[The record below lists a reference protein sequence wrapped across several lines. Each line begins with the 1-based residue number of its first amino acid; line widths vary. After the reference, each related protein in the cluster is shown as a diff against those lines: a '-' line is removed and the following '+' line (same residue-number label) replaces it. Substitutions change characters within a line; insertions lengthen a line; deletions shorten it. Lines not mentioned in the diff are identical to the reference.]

1 MWRFYCASCKVEY
14 PVEKYLPFCM
24 RCGGGLEVEG
34 EIPSRKNI
42 LGEGNTPLVSDTY
55 KGLDVYF
62 KLEYLNPSGS
72 FKDRGCSYALY
83 MAKDIGYKT
92 SLVDSSGNTGLST
105 ALYSSRL
112 GMESYIVV
120 PKYASESKKR
130 LIKKVG
136 GHLIETDTRDEA
148 YEKAVE
154 LSKEYYYVAH
164 QTNPFFLYGM
174 MSIGHELAD
183 VAGGRDIIVPISS
196 GSLLLG
202 LYRGLL
208 EAGAKDFRIIG
219 VQASERASLKE
230 YVRVLGMV
238 GGGTSKYADALL
250 VKNPRRLGEIASSLN
265 RVGGGVVLVGDEAIL
280 EAVDELHRMG
290 FIVEP
295 SSSVVWAAFKFL
307 VDKDLARDSI
317 LVLTG
322 SGLKYIG

>member
-1 MWRFYCASCKVEY
+1 MWRLLCPSCNVEY
-14 PVEKYLPFCM
+14 HEGKYLPFCEK
-24 RCGGGLEVEG
+24 CGGGLEVKG
-34 EIPSRKNI
+34 DLPSRKNI
-42 LGEGNTPLVSDTY
+42 LGEGNTPLVSDSY
-55 KGLDVYF
+55 KGFEIYL

-72 FKDRGCSYALY
+72 FKDRGSSYALY
-83 MAKDIGYKT
+83 IAREIGYRT

-112 GMESYIVV
+112 GIESYVVV

-136 GHLIETDTRDEA
+136 GNLIETETREEA

-154 LSKEYYYVAH
+154 LSKKHYYVAH

-174 MSIGHELAD
+174 MTLGEELAE
-183 VAGGRDIIVPISS
+183 AARGRDIIVPVSS

-208 EAGAKDFRIIG
+208 EVGAKNFRIIG
-219 VQASERASLKE
+219 VQAIETASLKN
-230 YVRVLGMV
+230 YVKVLGII
-238 GGGTSKYADALL
+238 GGETSKYADALL
-250 VKNPRRLGEIASSLN
+250 VKNPKRLGEIVSTLKD
-265 RVGGGVVLVGDEAIL
+265 VDGGVVLVGDDAIL
-280 EAVDELHRMG
+280 EATNELHRMG

-307 VDKDLARDSI
+307 VEKGLARDSI

-322 SGLKYIG
+322 SGLKYI